1 MTGAILVAHPVT
13 SPGQVRAKGR
23 HRKQPLHRKEPEGQ
37 RFSASRWTVVGA
49 VAAAVLTVLA
59 FAGLLVRWAGEDSVP
74 VSDAGRPPAPVP
86 AAPPKHPPVEA
97 TPVEPRAPFASD
109 DKGFIDSSARCQGS
123 QPAFAIGRTQGS
135 LVVICGEPA
144 GRYEYLGVR
153 LSDAAMLRTDAETV
167 SARGFLAQR
176 AGVVYSVSPTELKV
190 TTGNTVLKREPMIEY
205 RAVPR

>member
-1 MTGAILVAHPVT
+1 MRHDGSNLGRPPWT

-37 RFSASRWTVVGA
+37 RFSASGWTVIGA
-49 VAAAVLTVLA
+49 VAAGVLTVLA
-59 FAGLLVRWAGEDSVP
+59 FVGLIVRWAGDDSVP
-74 VSDAGRPPAPVP
+74 VSDAGRPLAPVQ

-109 DKGFIDSSARCQGS
+109 DEGFIDSSARCQGS

-144 GRYEYLGVR
+144 GRYAYLGVR
-153 LSDAAMLRTDAETV
+153 LSDAAMLRTDAETD

-190 TTGNTVLKREPMIEY
+190 TTGHTVLQREPMIE
-205 RAVPR
+205 

>member
-37 RFSASRWTVVGA
+37 RFSASRWTAVGSVA
-49 VAAAVLTVLA
+49 VAVLTVLA
-59 FAGLLVRWAGEDSVP
+59 FAGLIVRWAGDDSVP
-74 VSDAGRPPAPVP
+74 VSDAGRPPVPVQ
-86 AAPPKHPPVEA
+86 AAPPKHPPVDA
-97 TPVEPRAPFASD
+97 APVEPRAPFASD

-123 QPAFAIGRTQGS
+123 QPALAIGRTRGS

-153 LSDAAMLRTDAETV
+153 LSDAAMLQPTPKPIQHVIFPRSGRVWSTP
-167 SARGFLAQR
+167 
-176 AGVVYSVSPTELKV
+176 SP
-190 TTGNTVLKREPMIEY
+190 
-205 RAVPR
+205 PRN

>member
-1 MTGAILVAHPVT
+1 LVAHPVT

-23 HRKQPLHRKEPEGQ
+23 HRKQPQHRKEPEGQ
-37 RFSASRWTVVGA
+37 RFSASRWTAVGA
-49 VAAAVLTVLA
+49 VAAAVLTALA
-59 FAGLLVRWAGEDSVP
+59 FVGPIVRWAGDDSVP
-74 VSDAGRPPAPVP
+74 VSDAGRLPEPVHVAPTKP
-86 AAPPKHPPVEA
+86 PPVEA
-97 TPVEPRAPFASD
+97 THEVPRAPFASD

-135 LVVICGEPA
+135 LVVICREPA

-153 LSDAAMLRTDAETV
+153 LSDAAMLRTDAETD
-167 SARGFLAQR
+167 SARGFLAHR

-205 RAVPR
+205 RVVPR

>member
-1 MTGAILVAHPVT
+1 
-13 SPGQVRAKGR
+13 
-23 HRKQPLHRKEPEGQ
+23 
-37 RFSASRWTVVGA
+37 
-49 VAAAVLTVLA
+49 VLTVLA
-59 FAGLLVRWAGEDSVP
+59 FAGLIVRWAGEDSVP
-74 VSDAGRPPAPVP
+74 VSDAGRPPAPVQ
-86 AAPPKHPPVEA
+86 AAPPKHPPVES

-109 DKGFIDSSARCQGS
+109 DTGFIDSSARCQGS

-153 LSDAAMLRTDAETV
+153 LSDAAMLRTDAETD

-190 TTGNTVLKREPMIEY
+190 MTGNTVLKREPMIEY
-205 RAVPR
+205 RAVPRSRTYQRDSSFRGQLGRDRISK